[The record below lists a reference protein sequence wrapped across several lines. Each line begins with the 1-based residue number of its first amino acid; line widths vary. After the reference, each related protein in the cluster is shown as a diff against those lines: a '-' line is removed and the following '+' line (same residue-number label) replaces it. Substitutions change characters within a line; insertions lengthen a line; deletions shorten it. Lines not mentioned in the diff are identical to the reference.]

1 MGLGD
6 MSREGKIGAENSP
19 GALQT
24 LGSLHSLSLANPQ
37 SAPILDGNR
46 ELEKRGSPA
55 CSL

>member
-6 MSREGKIGAENSP
+6 MSREGKMGAENSP

-24 LGSLHSLSLANPQ
+24 LGSLPSLSPVSPQ
-37 SAPILDGNR
+37 SAPILDENR
-46 ELEKRGSPA
+46 ELEKRGSLA

>member
-37 SAPILDGNR
+37 SAPILDENR